1 MCLSTV
7 LNNIQ
12 IMLLGNLHN
21 RSHITWLTIE
31 MQKTKFTVEIPIGS
45 LWNGKM
51 MGMIAKYGGDIGKLT
66 KKLGNNAVVNKTLR
80 GLLDAVGADAKITF
94 HSSRHTFATLLGQ
107 QGVDLTIISKL
118 LGHKKLQTT
127 EIYREVDRSSIELA
141 VANL

>member
-1 MCLSTV
+1 
-7 LNNIQ
+7 
-12 IMLLGNLHN
+12 
-21 RSHITWLTIE
+21 
-31 MQKTKFTVEIPIGS
+31 
-45 LWNGKM
+45 
-51 MGMIAKYGGDIGKLT
+51 MIAKYGGDIGKLT

-80 GLLDAVGADAKITF
+80 GLLDSVGVDAKITF

>member
-1 MCLSTV
+1 MNKLGDA
-7 LNNIQ
+7 N
-12 IMLLGNLHN
+12 GNL
-21 RSHITWLTIE
+21 
-31 MQKTKFTVEIPIGS
+31 
-45 LWNGKM
+45 
-51 MGMIAKYGGDIGKLT
+51 Y
-66 KKLGNNAVVNKTLR
+66 VVPMFQ
-80 GLLDAVGADAKITF
+80 GVGADAKITF